1 MTEVIAAL
9 DFSLTPSKVSVEVM
23 KNPEITQS
31 QKDVVERQ
39 MQRMALRNPSWS
51 YKEAD
56 FKKLYPYLAVQKI
69 TFLQDDEVWELLQW
83 TDFHETGKQ
92 EELLDA
98 YLILDQ
104 GDEIELKLFQFKF
117 RDNYA
122 GGVSTKE
129 LYAFVDR
136 MNRVFLRADLQD
148 EATLEAFVE
157 VRKAV
162 EEARKANPKAR
173 RVRIQCFFIVNG
185 QDVSRTDRGKVEEI
199 RNMYAQDR
207 QTYGFTFE
215 TYGIHKIYDLIT
227 QGRVPIASETIE
239 MLTDRSPEPFLLHD
253 IGKNPNGMPLKVAV
267 GFVNV
272 NQFTRLVDR
281 YSNNELF
288 EMNVRYFLGAGRE
301 VNRRIIETITSN
313 QSPWFGFMNNGVS
326 ITADKVV
333 VDRPASGGK
342 MRIHLENPQIIN
354 GCQTVN
360 ALYHAKY
367 NKELK
372 DRFQGNSSV
381 MVRIY
386 EIDRDNRAFLDAL
399 IIATNSQNAIRPQD
413 LLSNDPIQKVLQR
426 TMGAYGVG
434 YERKTGEDLPATLG
448 HKSILSKED
457 AAAAFLG
464 IIEGTPSKLR
474 NSLSRREF
482 FSRGDDYY
490 RVFALITTELDEKPE
505 EAAKRLTEESDL
517 DPAGIRRALEILF
530 AWLLREECGK
540 RIAAESD
547 KRKKGALRKATYFL
561 GWLLYK
567 AVQDKV
573 DTLLTKYQTEA
584 PDPTVKNAFE
594 KLAARTCID
603 GFDKAVAHFQKA
615 QKAFIKINGGNEDS
629 TLKNMKFVELLSE
642 QWPPGQ

>member
-1 MTEVIAAL
+1 
-9 DFSLTPSKVSVEVM
+9 M
-23 KNPEITQS
+23 KNPEIIQS
-31 QKDVVERQ
+31 HKDVVERQ
-39 MQRMALRNPSWS
+39 MQRLALRNPSWS
-51 YKEAD
+51 IKQTD

-69 TFLQDDEVWELLQW
+69 TFLQDDEIWELLQW

-162 EEARKANPKAR
+162 EEARKTNPKAR
-173 RVRIQCFFIVNG
+173 RVRIQCFYIVNG
-185 QDVSRTDRGKVEEI
+185 QDVSRTDQAKVDEI
-199 RNMYAQDR
+199 RNIYAQDR

-227 QGRVPIASETIE
+227 QGRVPIAGETIE

-301 VNRRIIETITSN
+301 VNRRIIETITSDR
-313 QSPWFGFMNNGVS
+313 SPWFGFMNNGVS

-333 VDRPASGGK
+333 VDRPSSGGK

-367 NKELK
+367 SKELK

-386 EIDRDNRAFLDAL
+386 EIDKENRAFLDAL

-413 LLSNDPIQKVLQR
+413 LLSNDPIQKVIQR
-426 TMGAYGVG
+426 TMGSYGVG
-434 YERKTGEDLPATLG
+434 YERKAGEDLPARLG

-457 AAAAFLG
+457 AAAAYIG
-464 IIEGTPSKLR
+464 IMEGTPSKLR

-490 RVFALITTELDEKPE
+490 RVFALSAPENDEKPE
-505 EAAKRLTEESDL
+505 DAARRIGEETELDL
-517 DPAGIRRALEILF
+517 AGRRRCLEILV

-540 RIAAESD
+540 RIAAETD
-547 KRKKGALRKATYFL
+547 KGKKGALRKATYFL
-561 GWLLYK
+561 GWLI
-567 AVQDKV
+567 
-573 DTLLTKYQTEA
+573 
-584 PDPTVKNAFE
+584 
-594 KLAARTCID
+594 KLAVEDKIEALLDKHEQNPPEPSAKGSIEQLAERACATW
-603 GFDKAVAHFQKA
+603 FDKAVKHFHNIRQ
-615 QKAFIKINGGNEDS
+615 AFIKQQGGNEDS
-629 TLKNMKFVELLSE
+629 TLKNTKFVELLAE
-642 QWPPGQ
+642 RWPPATSGIVEK

>member
-1 MTEVIAAL
+1 
-9 DFSLTPSKVSVEVM
+9 M
-23 KNPEITQS
+23 KNPEITKS
-31 QKDVVERQ
+31 HKDVVERQ
-39 MQRMALRNPSWS
+39 MQRLAQRNPSWGIH
-51 YKEAD
+51 ETD

-117 RDNYA
+117 RENYS

-136 MNRVFLRADLQD
+136 MNRVFLRADLQED
-148 EATLEAFVE
+148 KTLEAFAE
-157 VRKAV
+157 VRQAV
-162 EEARKANPKAR
+162 EEARKANPKAK
-173 RVRIQCFFIVNG
+173 RVRIQCYFIVNG
-185 QDVSRTDRGKVEEI
+185 QDVSRTDQSKVDEI
-199 RNMYAQDR
+199 RNMNAQDR

-215 TYGIHKIYDLIT
+215 TYGIQKIYDLIT
-227 QGRVPIASETIE
+227 QGRVPIASETVE
-239 MLTDRSPEPFLLHD
+239 MLTDRGPESFLLHD

-333 VDRPASGGK
+333 VDRPSSGGK

-367 NKELK
+367 SIDLK

-386 EIDRDNRAFLDAL
+386 EIEKENRAFLDAL

-413 LLSNDPIQKVLQR
+413 LLSNDPIQKAIQR
-426 TMGAYGVG
+426 TMGSYGIG
-434 YERKTGEDLPATLG
+434 YERKAGEDLPGTVG

-457 AAAAFLG
+457 AAAAYIG

-490 RVFALITTELDEKPE
+490 RVFALIQPENDEKPE
-505 EAAKRLTEESDL
+505 DAAKRLGEETEL
-517 DPAGIRRALEILF
+517 DTTGRRRCLEILV
-530 AWLLREECGK
+530 AWLIREECGK
-540 RIAAESD
+540 RIATETD
-547 KRKKGALRKATYFL
+547 KKKKGDLRKATYFI
-561 GWLLYK
+561 GWLIKLT
-567 AVQDKV
+567 ANDRIAALLDKNQQNPANPSIKE
-573 DTLLTKYQTEA
+573 DFENLAQREC
-584 PDPTVKNAFE
+584 TVS
-594 KLAARTCID
+594 
-603 GFDKAVAHFQKA
+603 FDKSVEHFRKSQRD
-615 QKAFIKINGGNEDS
+615 FIRKYGGNEDS
-629 TLKNMKFVELLSE
+629 TLKNTKFVEYLAE
-642 QWPPGQ
+642 DWPGVN

>member
-1 MTEVIAAL
+1 
-9 DFSLTPSKVSVEVM
+9 M

-31 QKDVVERQ
+31 HKDVVEKQ
-39 MQRMALRNPSWS
+39 MQRLALRNPSWEI
-51 YKEAD
+51 KETD

-117 RDNYA
+117 KDNYS

-148 EATLEAFVE
+148 EKTLEAFVE
-157 VRKAV
+157 VRQAV
-162 EEARKANPKAR
+162 EEARKANPKAK
-173 RVRIQCFFIVNG
+173 RVRIQCYFIVNG
-185 QDVSRTDRGKVEEI
+185 QDVSRTDQTKVEEI
-199 RNMYAQDR
+199 RNIYAQDR

-215 TYGIHKIYDLIT
+215 TYGIQKIYDLIT
-227 QGRVPIASETIE
+227 QGRVPIAAETIE
-239 MLTDRSPEPFLLHD
+239 MLTDRGPESFLLHD
-253 IGKNPNGMPLKVAV
+253 IGINPNGMPLKVAV

-301 VNRRIIETITSN
+301 VNRKIIETITSN

-333 VDRPASGGK
+333 VDRPSSGGK

-367 NKELK
+367 NNELK

-386 EIDRDNRAFLDAL
+386 EIGKDNRAFLDAL

-426 TMGAYGVG
+426 TMGSYGVG
-434 YERKTGEDLPATLG
+434 YERKAGEDLPGTVG
-448 HKSILSKED
+448 HKAILSKED
-457 AAAAFLG
+457 AAAAYIG

-482 FSRGDDYY
+482 FSRGEDYY
-490 RVFALITTELDEKPE
+490 RVFALIQPEGDETPEEAARRIGEETELDEV
-505 EAAKRLTEESDL
+505 
-517 DPAGIRRALEILF
+517 GRRRCMEILF
-530 AWLLREECGK
+530 AWLLCEECGK
-540 RIAAESD
+540 RIAAETD
-547 KRKKGALRKATYFL
+547 KKKKGGLRKATYFI
-561 GWLLYK
+561 GWLIRI
-567 AVQDKV
+567 AAEDQI
-573 DTLLTKYQTEA
+573 TALLDNQQADSANPSAKEA
-584 PDPTVKNAFE
+584 LE
-594 KLAARTCID
+594 KLAKRACTEW
-603 GFDKAVAHFQKA
+603 FDKSLARFLKCQKD
-615 QKAFIKINGGNEDS
+615 FIKKHGGNEDS
-629 TLKNMKFVELLSE
+629 TLKNTRFVELLAE
-642 QWPPGQ
+642 NWPQ

>member
-1 MTEVIAAL
+1 
-9 DFSLTPSKVSVEVM
+9 
-23 KNPEITQS
+23 
-31 QKDVVERQ
+31 
-39 MQRMALRNPSWS
+39 MQRLAQRNPSWGIH
-51 YKEAD
+51 ETD

-117 RDNYA
+117 RENYS

-136 MNRVFLRADLQD
+136 MNRVFLRADLQED
-148 EATLEAFVE
+148 KTLEAFAE
-157 VRKAV
+157 VRQAV
-162 EEARKANPKAR
+162 EEARKANPKAK
-173 RVRIQCFFIVNG
+173 RVRIQCYFIVNG
-185 QDVSRTDRGKVEEI
+185 QDVSRTDQSKVDEI
-199 RNMYAQDR
+199 RNMNAQDR

-215 TYGIHKIYDLIT
+215 TYGIQKIYDLIT
-227 QGRVPIASETIE
+227 QGRVPIASETVE
-239 MLTDRSPEPFLLHD
+239 MLTDRGPESFLLHD

-333 VDRPASGGK
+333 VDRPSSGGK

-367 NKELK
+367 SIDLK

-386 EIDRDNRAFLDAL
+386 EIEKENRAFLDAL

-413 LLSNDPIQKVLQR
+413 LLSNDPIQKAIQR
-426 TMGAYGVG
+426 TMGSYGIG
-434 YERKTGEDLPATLG
+434 YERKAGEDLPGTVG

-457 AAAAFLG
+457 AAAAYIG

-490 RVFALITTELDEKPE
+490 RVFALIQPENDEKPE
-505 EAAKRLTEESDL
+505 DAAKRLGEETEL
-517 DPAGIRRALEILF
+517 DTTGRRRCLEILV
-530 AWLLREECGK
+530 AWLIREECGK
-540 RIAAESD
+540 RIATETD
-547 KRKKGALRKATYFL
+547 KKKKGDLRKATYFI
-561 GWLLYK
+561 GWLIKLT
-567 AVQDKV
+567 ANDRIAALLDKNQQNPANPSIKE
-573 DTLLTKYQTEA
+573 DFENLAQREC
-584 PDPTVKNAFE
+584 TVS
-594 KLAARTCID
+594 
-603 GFDKAVAHFQKA
+603 FDKSVEHFRKSQRD
-615 QKAFIKINGGNEDS
+615 FIRKYGGNEDS
-629 TLKNMKFVELLSE
+629 TLKNTKFVEYLAE
-642 QWPPGQ
+642 DWPGVN